1 MRKTPKISIER
12 LFGQELAQ
20 GWETDST
27 KGVTKFPAFCIFAHH
42 KVDIQIV
49 E

>member
-20 GWETDST
+20 GWETNT
-27 KGVTKFPAFCIFAHH
+27 RKVFTKFIAFASLLMTRLIF
-42 KVDIQIV
+42 K
-49 E
+49 